1 MKIFRI
7 IYLLYCKNG
16 TKSGEKCIASSIV
29 EVIKSTGTFH
39 LSYSLSVGVKI
50 GLFYIA
56 GYLILYLQGL
66 QVSSNQGSVLRAPT
80 MRGST
85 VLDSEPQK
93 KIFL

>member
-1 MKIFRI
+1 MYRKF
-7 IYLLYCKNG
+7 
-16 TKSGEKCIASSIV
+16 ASSIV

-66 QVSSNQGSVLRAPT
+66 TCLIIE
-80 MRGST
+80 
-85 VLDSEPQK
+85 L
-93 KIFL
+93 